1 MNLDN
6 KISKRIVQQNMSII
20 QTLKM
25 MDTNKFKLMFVYN
38 DTAFVGMIS
47 IGDIQR
53 AIINNIDLKEKII
66 SILDYNKI
74 YAKTSD
80 TIEFIKEKMLAIRAE
95 CMPILNK
102 KGEIVDVILWE
113 EIFGDVSKAEG
124 IKLNLPVVIMAGG
137 KGSRLKPLTN
147 VIPKPLLPIG
157 EKTIIEL
164 IMDQFE
170 EIGCAKFF
178 LSVNYKS
185 EMLKYYMQNLEHP
198 YDITYFQEDK
208 PLGTIGS
215 VSLLKNK
222 IRTPF
227 FVSNCDIII
236 DQDYSEVYD
245 YHMENK
251 NDLTVIAA
259 IKNQSIPYGIME
271 SGEKGELIRL
281 EEKPELNYMINTGV
295 YLLNPDLINEIP
307 ENTLFHITQL
317 INKVKSKGGKIG
329 CFPVS
334 EKAWTDIGDWDEY
347 LKWIKK

>member
-1 MNLDN
+1 ML
-6 KISKRIVQQNMSII
+6 
-20 QTLKM
+20 TL
-25 MDTNKFKLMFVYN
+25 
-38 DTAFVGMIS
+38 
-47 IGDIQR
+47 GDIQR
-53 AIINNIDLKEKII
+53 AIIANVSLSSPVKQVLDPKKYYAKESDSLEDIKNFMFTTRTESMPVVNEKGDLLKVYFWDDFFGEDKII
-66 SILDYNKI
+66 
-74 YAKTSD
+74 
-80 TIEFIKEKMLAIRAE
+80 
-95 CMPILNK
+95 K
-102 KGEIVDVILWE
+102 KR
-113 EIFGDVSKAEG
+113 
-124 IKLNLPVVIMAGG
+124 KLKLPVVIMAGG
-137 KGSRLKPLTN
+137 KGTRLKPLTN

-170 EIGCAKFF
+170 EIGCGKFF

-185 EMLKYYMQNLEHP
+185 EILKYYMQNLEHP

-251 NDLTVIAA
+251 NDLTIIAA

-334 EKAWTDIGDWDEY
+334 EKAWTDIGDWEEY

>member
-1 MNLDN
+1 MYNKYKDRIIEANVTLIQSLKIMDERKTKVLFVFLDN
-6 KISKRIVQQNMSII
+6 KFLGML
-20 QTLKM
+20 TL
-25 MDTNKFKLMFVYN
+25 
-38 DTAFVGMIS
+38 
-47 IGDIQR
+47 GDIQR
-53 AIINNIDLKEKII
+53 AIIANVSLSSPVKQV
-66 SILDYNKI
+66 LDPKKY
-74 YAKTSD
+74 YAK
-80 TIEFIKEKMLAIRAE
+80 EFDSPEDIKNVMFTTRTESMPVVDEKGNLLKVYFWDDFFGEDKMA
-95 CMPILNK
+95 NK
-102 KGEIVDVILWE
+102 RN
-113 EIFGDVSKAEG
+113 
-124 IKLNLPVVIMAGG
+124 LNLPVVIMAGG

-170 EIGCAKFF
+170 EIGCTKFF

-185 EMLKYYMQNLEHP
+185 EILKYYMQNLEHP

-222 IRTPF
+222 INTPF

-245 YHMENK
+245 YHMENQ
-251 NDLTVIAA
+251 NYLTIIAA

-281 EEKPELNYMINTGV
+281 EEKPEVNYMINTGV
-295 YLLNPDLINEIP
+295 YLLNPDLIDEIP
-307 ENTLFHITQL
+307 VNTLFHITQL
-317 INKVKSKGGKIG
+317 INKVKTKGGKIG

>member
-1 MNLDN
+1 MYNKYKDRIIEANVTLIQSLKIMDERKTKVLFVFLDN
-6 KISKRIVQQNMSII
+6 KFLGML
-20 QTLKM
+20 TL
-25 MDTNKFKLMFVYN
+25 
-38 DTAFVGMIS
+38 
-47 IGDIQR
+47 GDIQR
-53 AIINNIDLKEKII
+53 AIIANVSLSSPVKQVLDPKKYYAKESDSLEDIKNFMFTTRTESMPVVNEKGDLLKVYFWDDFFGEDKII
-66 SILDYNKI
+66 
-74 YAKTSD
+74 
-80 TIEFIKEKMLAIRAE
+80 
-95 CMPILNK
+95 K
-102 KGEIVDVILWE
+102 KR
-113 EIFGDVSKAEG
+113 
-124 IKLNLPVVIMAGG
+124 KLKLPVVIMAGG
-137 KGSRLKPLTN
+137 KGTRLKPLTN

-170 EIGCAKFF
+170 EIGCGKFF

-251 NDLTVIAA
+251 NDLTIIAA

-334 EKAWTDIGDWDEY
+334 EKAWTDIGDWEEY

>member
-1 MNLDN
+1 MYNKYKDRIIEANVTLIQSLKIMDERKTKVLFVFLDN
-6 KISKRIVQQNMSII
+6 KFLGML
-20 QTLKM
+20 TL
-25 MDTNKFKLMFVYN
+25 
-38 DTAFVGMIS
+38 
-47 IGDIQR
+47 GDIQR
-53 AIINNIDLKEKII
+53 AIIANVSLSSPVKQVLDPKKYYAKESDSLEDIKNFMFTTRTESMPVVNEKGDLLKVYFWDDFFGEDKII
-66 SILDYNKI
+66 
-74 YAKTSD
+74 
-80 TIEFIKEKMLAIRAE
+80 
-95 CMPILNK
+95 K
-102 KGEIVDVILWE
+102 KR
-113 EIFGDVSKAEG
+113 
-124 IKLNLPVVIMAGG
+124 KLKLPVVIMAGG
-137 KGSRLKPLTN
+137 KGTRLKPLTN

-170 EIGCAKFF
+170 EIGCGKFF

-185 EMLKYYMQNLEHP
+185 EILKYYMQNLEHP

-251 NDLTVIAA
+251 NDLTIIAA

-334 EKAWTDIGDWDEY
+334 EKAWTDIGDWEEY